1 MPTTSFPVVIKGPV
15 AIAGSI
21 PNFSRIIGTEVPIK
35 AATTITNIME
45 TEISPIQLVLAL
57 PSLVCLIIAWVAMFQ
72 QGKTWLG
79 IACIILT
86 FLCGI
91 GGLITFIWG
100 WMSNNVNIKVM
111 IAWTL
116 LIIVSTVVSVTGM

>member
-1 MPTTSFPVVIKGPV
+1 
-15 AIAGSI
+15 
-21 PNFSRIIGTEVPIK
+21 
-35 AATTITNIME
+35 ME
-45 TEISPIQLVLAL
+45 TQISPIQLVLAL

-72 QGKTWLG
+72 QGKTGLG
-79 IACIILT
+79 IACILLT

-116 LIIVSTVVSVTGM
+116 LIIVSTVASVTGM

>member
-1 MPTTSFPVVIKGPV
+1 
-15 AIAGSI
+15 
-21 PNFSRIIGTEVPIK
+21 
-35 AATTITNIME
+35 ME
-45 TEISPIQLVLAL
+45 TQISPIQLVLAL

-72 QGKTWLG
+72 QGKTGLG

-86 FLCGI
+86 LLCGI

-116 LIIVSTVVSVTGM
+116 LIIMSTVASVTGS

>member
-1 MPTTSFPVVIKGPV
+1 
-15 AIAGSI
+15 
-21 PNFSRIIGTEVPIK
+21 
-35 AATTITNIME
+35 ME

-72 QGKTWLG
+72 QGKTGLASAG
-79 IACIILT
+79 ILLT
-86 FLCGI
+86 PLCGI

-116 LIIVSTVVSVTGM
+116 LIIIGTVASVTGM

>member
-1 MPTTSFPVVIKGPV
+1 
-15 AIAGSI
+15 
-21 PNFSRIIGTEVPIK
+21 
-35 AATTITNIME
+35 ME

-72 QGKTWLG
+72 QGKTELG

-116 LIIVSTVVSVTGM
+116 LIIMSTVASVTGS

>member
-1 MPTTSFPVVIKGPV
+1 
-15 AIAGSI
+15 
-21 PNFSRIIGTEVPIK
+21 
-35 AATTITNIME
+35 ME

-72 QGKTWLG
+72 QGKTGLG
-79 IACIILT
+79 IACILLP

>member
-1 MPTTSFPVVIKGPV
+1 
-15 AIAGSI
+15 
-21 PNFSRIIGTEVPIK
+21 
-35 AATTITNIME
+35 ME

-72 QGKTWLG
+72 QGKAGLG
-79 IACIILT
+79 IACILLT

-116 LIIVSTVVSVTGM
+116 LIIMSTVASVTGS

>member
-1 MPTTSFPVVIKGPV
+1 
-15 AIAGSI
+15 
-21 PNFSRIIGTEVPIK
+21 
-35 AATTITNIME
+35 ME

-72 QGKTWLG
+72 QGKTGLG
-79 IACIILT
+79 IACILLT
-86 FLCGI
+86 VLCGI

-116 LIIVSTVVSVTGM
+116 LIIVSTIVSVSGL

>member
-1 MPTTSFPVVIKGPV
+1 MEAEITPT
-15 AIAGSI
+15 
-21 PNFSRIIGTEVPIK
+21 
-35 AATTITNIME
+35 
-45 TEISPIQLVLAL
+45 QLVLAL

-72 QGKTWLG
+72 RGKTGLG
-79 IACIILT
+79 IACILLT

>member
-1 MPTTSFPVVIKGPV
+1 
-15 AIAGSI
+15 
-21 PNFSRIIGTEVPIK
+21 
-35 AATTITNIME
+35 ME

-72 QGKTWLG
+72 QGKTGLG
-79 IACIILT
+79 IACILLT
-86 FLCGI
+86 LLCGI

-116 LIIVSTVVSVTGM
+116 LIIVSTVASVTGM